1 MEKAFVC
8 ISAEPS
14 SVPSVFQNIKSVE
27 GVEEVEMV
35 YGDYDVC
42 FKVRAETFDDLRKT
56 INERIRRMD
65 RVRNTLTSVI
75 VNSG

>member
-42 FKVRAETFDDLRKT
+42 FKVRAHPKD
-56 INERIRRMD
+56 
-65 RVRNTLTSVI
+65 
-75 VNSG
+75 G